1 MTFSLM
7 KIARLGFEPKL
18 SESESLVLPLHY
30 QAGSTPT
37 GDRRRKYTVSS
48 AFAKVDFLF
57 FSGRERF
64 LPRKIRASALLR
76 RGRISF
82 AAVAALRS
90 CDFTVIQTCGYRDQ
104 AGGRLAKEC

>member
-1 MTFSLM
+1 MTFTIM

-30 QAGSTPT
+30 QAGSTPI
-37 GDRRRKYTVSS
+37 GVRRRKYTDSS

-64 LPRKIRASALLR
+64 LPWKKSLLHFCGGGGVHLPPWR
-76 RGRISF
+76 RYGHSIS
-82 AAVAALRS
+82 RS
-90 CDFTVIQTCGYRDQ
+90 FNLVGI
-104 AGGRLAKEC
+104 AIRLAVC